1 MIVPRAL
8 LPTFLLCTASVVQA
22 EELILGARTEITHPG
37 KGHKVHISGA
47 AVAVAR
53 NGETFVAWTAQE
65 GQTNNLY
72 LARPGA
78 GETKPVRINPPGTAV
93 DSLHQSPD
101 IAVGREGE
109 VYVSWSSAKPKP
121 EDVLFA
127 SDLRLSRSL
136 DGGKSFDSHM
146 RVNEDRLTSHS
157 FEGLAVAADG
167 TVLLSWIDS
176 REGWEKAGTYLARI
190 DKQGT
195 HVAETKKLDGD
206 TCVCCRVDV
215 ATGPTD
221 TVAVIWR
228 KVFPGDI
235 RDMVLSLSADN
246 GRSFSSPTLV
256 HADRWQINACPHRG
270 GTAGIDGQ
278 GQVYTTWYTEG
289 AQGKPNVLF
298 AFFSEDR
305 SFTSPQRLDTSTSS
319 IPDHVRMA
327 VDAAGRAI
335 IVWEDSTAVRRQV
348 LACFTTDRGQTFSPV
363 QVLSHA
369 LKAYAPDIAV
379 LPSGDFFVVWHEEQ
393 FPVIKTVIQAV
404 RLGNAP

>member
-1 MIVPRAL
+1 MSMTYAL
-8 LPTFLLCTASVVQA
+8 LLTFFLCIASVVQA
-22 EELILGARTEITHPG
+22 KELILGARSEITHPG
-37 KGHKVHISGA
+37 KGHEIHMSGA
-47 AVAVAR
+47 AVAVAG

-72 LARPGA
+72 LARPGM
-78 GETKPVRINPPGTAV
+78 GETKPVRINPPGMAV

-101 IAVGREGE
+101 IALGPAGE
-109 VYVSWSSAKPKP
+109 IYVSWSSTKSKP
-121 EDVLFA
+121 EDMLFA

-176 REGWEKAGTYLARI
+176 HEGGNKAGTYLARVG
-190 DKQGT
+190 KQGT
-195 HVAETKKLDGD
+195 QVTETKKLDGD

-215 ATGPTD
+215 TTGPVETI
-221 TVAVIWR
+221 AVIWR

-235 RDMVLSLSADN
+235 RDMVLSLSGDS

-270 GTAGIDGQ
+270 GTVGMDGQ
-278 GQVYTTWYTEG
+278 GQIYVTWYTEG
-289 AQGKPNVLF
+289 SRGKPNILF
-298 AFFSEDR
+298 ARSSKDR
-305 SFTSPQRLDTSTSS
+305 SFTPPQRLDSSAFS

-327 VDAAGRAI
+327 VNRAGQAI
-335 IVWEDSTAVRRQV
+335 VVWEDSTAVRRQV
-348 LACFTTDRGQTFSPV
+348 LARYTFDGGQTFSPV
-363 QVLSHA
+363 QVLSRA
-369 LKAYAPDIAV
+369 LKSYKPDLAV
-379 LPSGDFFVVWHEEQ
+379 SPSGDFVVVWHEEQ
-393 FPVIKTVIQAV
+393 FPVIKTVVQTV
-404 RLGNAP
+404 QFSDTQ

>member
-1 MIVPRAL
+1 MIVPRVL
-8 LPTFLLCTASVVQA
+8 LLTLLLCIASVVQA

-37 KGHKVHISGA
+37 KGHEFHISGA

-53 NGETFVAWTAQE
+53 DGATFVAWAAQE
-65 GQTNNLY
+65 EQTNNLY

-78 GETKPVRINPPGTAV
+78 GEAKPVRINPQGMAV

-121 EDVLFA
+121 EEVLFA

-136 DGGKSFDSHM
+136 DSGKSFDSHL
-146 RVNEDRLTSHS
+146 RVNEDRPTSHS
-157 FEGLAVAADG
+157 FEGLAVAADR
-167 TVLLSWIDS
+167 TVLLSWIDN

-235 RDMVLSLSADN
+235 RDMVLSLSADS

-270 GTAGIDGQ
+270 GTVGIDGQ
-278 GQVYTTWYTEG
+278 GRIYATWYTEG
-289 AQGKPNVLF
+289 AQGTPNVLF
-298 AFFSEDR
+298 ALSSKDR
-305 SFTSPQRLDTSTSS
+305 GITPPQRLDTSTSS

-327 VDAAGRAI
+327 VDAAGRAV

-348 LACFTTDRGQTFSPV
+348 LARYTIDGGQTFSPV
-363 QVLSHA
+363 QVLSRA

-379 LPSGDFFVVWHEEQ
+379 SPSGDFFVV
-393 FPVIKTVIQAV
+393 
-404 RLGNAP
+404 